1 MDFAADTR
9 KNLIRTLE
17 IKSGDRV
24 LIAGNGYAPELLEA
38 LNDTGAALSTELPMN
53 GQGQYDLVFLPGTL
67 HSLALQAGE
76 SDEACLQRMYA
87 LVVPGGRLV
96 MACDN
101 TCGIKYLSGGQLE
114 ETGGFFGGLDMD
126 AGQRTETVYYYE
138 GLKKLL
144 SGLADGEA
152 EFFYPYPDFRYPL
165 FIYSDDRLP
174 YQGELAHYDVNF
186 SQPRFWTFSD
196 VRGFDSVI
204 ENNIFT
210 RFANCFLVTV
220 TKQGGAAPT
229 DKKAKTIYRKFPE
242 NRGRRFRMETDIVS
256 GPEGKYVSKTPVFP
270 EGKKHVEKTLE
281 LTGKLTEALSAL
293 PHVSVCQPEISGE
306 GLRYAFAKGVS
317 LRELI
322 KERAEKKDFEGV
334 GHLLDRFT
342 GLVYFG
348 STETDFEPTE
358 DFTKIFGDC
367 GFSGRTAVSPVT
379 DLDLIFENVF
389 VDGDDWTL
397 IDCEWTFDFPI
408 PLKYVLYRAVSYYTD
423 RPSDPDTYDFMMTRF
438 GISEQEEEVF
448 VRMEKGFQT
457 FVSSGEVS
465 FREECRERRRPIIN
479 LNEAFTNLLDTVC
492 WNIYY
497 DHGKGFSEETK
508 QEFIGT
514 LSGEN
519 RIPLTFDGTVTE
531 VRIDPGEN
539 KGFVVMKNR
548 GELPPGL
555 NVVTNGLEGP
565 DGLYVFDHD
574 DPQIMIL
581 CGEFRGTF
589 EAVFDTADDGLAP
602 DRIAALMRG
611 QASMPAQA
619 PAPAAAAEKKPSLAR
634 RAVRKAKRILSNSG
648 AEDFIRMAQQF
659 GVEGA
664 RESAKFEKAHAN
676 DKHLENDYGY
686 YIREIEPNILYKGEV
701 KEDIRFSIVI
711 PVYNCPE
718 HELRACIDACLGQ
731 TYGNFEL
738 ILVDD
743 HSPDPKVK
751 EVLSSYE
758 GKKHVRI
765 IYREENGR
773 ISRATNDG
781 INAAGG
787 DFIVFS
793 DCDDVMSTNA
803 LREFA
808 AYLHEHPDTDF
819 LYSDEDKLTEDG
831 TLRHDPFFKPDWS
844 PDLFWSMMYT
854 NHLAAYR
861 ASIVKELGGLRP
873 EFDGAQDYDMTMRF
887 LEKSSDAR
895 VGHVAKVLY
904 HWRETAGS
912 TAADPEAKDY
922 VFTATDKLKREALE
936 RRGMKG
942 TPEFSKE
949 THQFRI
955 VYDTDP
961 ADLVSIIIPSKD
973 NPEVLFKCIDSVQ
986 ALKDGVQ
993 KEVIVVDNG
1002 SSIGDHAKIEAF
1014 AKEHGVTYIYEPAT
1028 FNFSAMVNRGA
1039 REAKGNYLLFLN
1051 DDTEVKEP
1059 ESIRRMLGQAKQ
1071 AHTGAVGAK
1080 LLYPDREHIQHIGI
1094 INIATGP
1101 SHAFLGD
1108 SDAHRL
1114 LFDRNRVDYNYLA
1127 VTAACLMVSKAKYE
1141 EAGGF
1146 DEELRVAYNDV
1157 DFCFSLIEKGYYNV
1171 VRNDAVFLHYESL
1184 SRGNDMS
1191 PEKMARLNVERKR
1204 LYNKHPDY
1212 VKTDPFYNRNLVGS
1226 GVHFTIDMHEK
1237 RPFAAALSLRPES
1250 MASGDFA
1257 CTVDIFAEDAERSA
1271 IEVSG
1276 WYETGEGKRDNGRR
1290 VAVILKKGEET
1301 HVFATEKV
1309 KRQDIYDDRVG
1320 RKLTGKALEIITT
1333 GFYARVPE
1341 PGEGKWELG
1350 IALSYG
1356 NSYKV
1361 VYTGKVV
1368 EL

>member
-196 VRGFDSVI
+196 VRGFDFVI

-438 GISEQEEEVF
+438 GITEQEEEVF

-648 AEDFIRMAQQF
+648 AGDFIRMAQQF

-973 NPEVLFKCIDSVQ
+973 NPDVLMKCIESVQ

-993 KEVIVVDNG
+993 KER
-1002 SSIGDHAKIEAF
+1002 GDL
-1014 AKEHGVTYIYEPAT
+1014 
-1028 FNFSAMVNRGA
+1028 
-1039 REAKGNYLLFLN
+1039 YL
-1051 DDTEVKEP
+1051 
-1059 ESIRRMLGQAKQ
+1059 
-1071 AHTGAVGAK
+1071 
-1080 LLYPDREHIQHIGI
+1080 
-1094 INIATGP
+1094 
-1101 SHAFLGD
+1101 
-1108 SDAHRL
+1108 
-1114 LFDRNRVDYNYLA
+1114 
-1127 VTAACLMVSKAKYE
+1127 
-1141 EAGGF
+1141 
-1146 DEELRVAYNDV
+1146 
-1157 DFCFSLIEKGYYNV
+1157 
-1171 VRNDAVFLHYESL
+1171 
-1184 SRGNDMS
+1184 
-1191 PEKMARLNVERKR
+1191 
-1204 LYNKHPDY
+1204 
-1212 VKTDPFYNRNLVGS
+1212 
-1226 GVHFTIDMHEK
+1226 
-1237 RPFAAALSLRPES
+1237 
-1250 MASGDFA
+1250 
-1257 CTVDIFAEDAERSA
+1257 
-1271 IEVSG
+1271 
-1276 WYETGEGKRDNGRR
+1276 
-1290 VAVILKKGEET
+1290 
-1301 HVFATEKV
+1301 
-1309 KRQDIYDDRVG
+1309 
-1320 RKLTGKALEIITT
+1320 
-1333 GFYARVPE
+1333 
-1341 PGEGKWELG
+1341 
-1350 IALSYG
+1350 
-1356 NSYKV
+1356 
-1361 VYTGKVV
+1361 
-1368 EL
+1368 

>member
-1 MDFAADTR
+1 
-9 KNLIRTLE
+9 
-17 IKSGDRV
+17 
-24 LIAGNGYAPELLEA
+24 P
-38 LNDTGAALSTELPMN
+38 
-53 GQGQYDLVFLPGTL
+53 
-67 HSLALQAGE
+67 
-76 SDEACLQRMYA
+76 
-87 LVVPGGRLV
+87 
-96 MACDN
+96 
-101 TCGIKYLSGGQLE
+101 
-114 ETGGFFGGLDMD
+114 
-126 AGQRTETVYYYE
+126 
-138 GLKKLL
+138 
-144 SGLADGEA
+144 
-152 EFFYPYPDFRYPL
+152 
-165 FIYSDDRLP
+165 
-174 YQGELAHYDVNF
+174 
-186 SQPRFWTFSD
+186 
-196 VRGFDSVI
+196 
-204 ENNIFT
+204 
-210 RFANCFLVTV
+210 RFANCFLVIV
-220 TKQGGAAPT
+220 TKEGGEASSAARV
-229 DKKAKTIYRKFPE
+229 KTIYRKFPE
-242 NRGRRFRMETDIVS
+242 NRGKRFRMETDIVS
-256 GPEGKYVSKTPVFP
+256 GPEGKYVTKTPVFP
-270 EGKKHVEKTLE
+270 EGQKHVAMTLE
-281 LTGKLTEALSAL
+281 LTAKLTEALSAL
-293 PHVSVCQPEISGE
+293 PHVQVCQPEPSGE
-306 GLRYAFAKGVS
+306 GLRYAFAKGTS

-322 KERAEKKDFEGV
+322 KEKAEKKDFEAV
-334 GHLLDRFT
+334 GRLLDRFT
-342 GLVYFG
+342 DLVYFG
-348 STETDFEPTE
+348 ATETDFEPSE
-358 DFTKIFGDC
+358 DFRKIFGDC

-397 IDCEWTFDFPI
+397 IDCEWTFDFPV
-408 PLKYVLYRAVSYYTD
+408 PVKYVLYRAVSYYTD
-423 RPSDPDTYDFMMTRF
+423 RPSDPDTYDFMMNRF
-438 GISEQEEEVF
+438 GVTEADVEVF
-448 VRMEKGFQT
+448 RRMEEGFQN

-465 FREECRERRRPIIN
+465 FREECLDRRRPIIN
-479 LNEAFTNLLDTVC
+479 LNEAFASLLDTIC
-492 WNIYY
+492 WSIYY
-497 DHGKGFSEETK
+497 DCGKGFLEETK
-508 QEFIGT
+508 KEFIGSLT
-514 LSGEN
+514 GEN
-519 RIPLTFDGTVTE
+519 VIPLHFDGDVTE
-531 VRIDPGEN
+531 IRIDPGEN

-548 GELPPGL
+548 AALPQGL
-555 NVVTNGLEGP
+555 NIVSNGIEGP
-565 DGLYVFDHD
+565 GGLFVFDHD
-574 DPQIMIL
+574 DPFIVFL
-581 CGEFRGTF
+581 CGGFKGTF
-589 EAVFDTADDGLAP
+589 EAVFDTADDG
-602 DRIAALMRG
+602 D
-611 QASMPAQA
+611 A
-619 PAPAAAAEKKPSLAR
+619 PALLAEVLKTRDAVVARPASPARPEAQKKPSLAR
-634 RAVRKAKRILSNSG
+634 RAVRKAKRVLARSG
-648 AEDFIRMAQQF
+648 AAAYYRNASAF
-659 GVEGA
+659 GLAGA
-664 RESAKFEKAHAN
+664 REIEKYDKAHAN
-676 DKHLENDYGY
+676 DHHLENDYGY

-718 HELRACIDACLGQ
+718 YELTACIDACLGQ
-731 TYGNFEL
+731 TYRNFEL

-743 HSPDPKVK
+743 HSPDPHVK

-758 GKKHVRI
+758 GKKHVKI

-781 INAAGG
+781 INAAEG

-831 TLRHDPFFKPDWS
+831 SLRHDPFFKPDWS

-861 ASIVKELGGLRP
+861 ASLVKEIGGLRP

-922 VFTATDKLKREALE
+922 VFTATDKLKREALA

-961 ADLVSIIIPSKD
+961 KDLVSIIIPSKD
-973 NPEVLFKCIDSVQ
+973 NPDVLFKCINSVQ
-986 ALKDGVQ
+986 AARDGVQ
-993 KEVIVVDNG
+993 KEIIVVDNG
-1002 SSIGDHAKIEAF
+1002 SSIGNHAKIEAF
-1014 AKEHGVTYIYEPAT
+1014 AREHRVNYIYEPAT

-1039 REAKGNYLLFLN
+1039 KEAKGNYLLFLN
-1051 DDTEVKEP
+1051 DDTEVKDEG
-1059 ESIRRMLGQAKQ
+1059 SIRRMLGQAKQ

-1127 VTAACLMVSKAKYE
+1127 VTAACLMVSKEKYE

-1204 LYNKHPDY
+1204 LYTKHPAY

-1237 RPFAAALSLRPES
+1237 KPFAPALSLRPET
-1250 MASGDFA
+1250 MAAGDFD

-1276 WYETGEGKRDNGRR
+1276 WYETGEGKADNGRKA
-1290 VAVILKKGEET
+1290 VVILKNGNET
-1301 HVFATEKV
+1301 HVYATEKV
-1309 KRQDIYDDRVG
+1309 KRQDIYDDRIG
-1320 RKLTGKALEIITT
+1320 RKLTGKPLEIITT
-1333 GFYARVPE
+1333 GFYARLPE

-1356 NSYKV
+1356 SSYRV

-1368 EL
+1368 EI

>member
-648 AEDFIRMAQQF
+648 AGDFIRMAQQF

-793 DCDDVMSTNA
+793 DCDDVVSTNA

-961 ADLVSIIIPSKD
+961 ADLVSIIM
-973 NPEVLFKCIDSVQ
+973 
-986 ALKDGVQ
+986 
-993 KEVIVVDNG
+993 
-1002 SSIGDHAKIEAF
+1002 
-1014 AKEHGVTYIYEPAT
+1014 HGVTYIYEPAT